1 MRDDCIAE
9 IVNAAMLDRQS
20 ELLIDDARPLSGFGG
35 RHNDKPPIDLLPPV
49 HPGGIFLPDEA
60 ALGETDAV
68 ELDGVTFEPED
79 VGEFRTAFAN
89 PQAQAV
95 LEPA

>member
-9 IVNAAMLDRQS
+9 IVNAAMLYRQS
-20 ELLIDDARPLSGFGG
+20 ELLIDDPGSRSGFGG
-35 RHNDKPPIDLLPPV
+35 RHDDKPPIDLLPPV

-60 ALGETDAV
+60 ALGEADSV
-68 ELDGVTFEPED
+68 ELDGVAFEPED
-79 VGEFRTAFAN
+79 VSELRPALADT
-89 PQAQAV
+89 QAQAV